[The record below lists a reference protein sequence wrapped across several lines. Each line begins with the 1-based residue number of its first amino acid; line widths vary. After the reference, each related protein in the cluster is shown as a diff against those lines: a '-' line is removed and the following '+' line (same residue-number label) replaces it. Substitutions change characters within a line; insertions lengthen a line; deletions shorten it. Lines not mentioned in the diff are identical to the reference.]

1 MKKLFSVLVLLS
13 SLALPAMSQGGGGLK
28 RQGGIIEAWK
38 TAFITRR
45 LDLSTEEAQKFWP
58 IYNLYSAQVRQA
70 YFNYRSN
77 NNEIQLDESLLNIRK
92 KYSVE
97 FTKALSPGQVNDFF
111 RAEKDFNVLVQK
123 EQQRR
128 QMQRRPFPGQ

>member
-13 SLALPAMSQGGGGLK
+13 CLALPAMSQGGGGLK
-28 RQGGIIEAWK
+28 RQGMDIETWK
-38 TAFITRR
+38 SIYITRR
-45 LDLSTEEAQKFWP
+45 LNLTTEEAQKLWP
-58 IYNLYSAQVRQA
+58 IYNSYSAEVRRA

-97 FTKALSPGQVNDFF
+97 FTKAISPGKVNDFF
-111 RAEKDFNVLVQK
+111 RAEKDFNILVQK

-128 QMQRRPFPGQ
+128 LNQRRPFPGP